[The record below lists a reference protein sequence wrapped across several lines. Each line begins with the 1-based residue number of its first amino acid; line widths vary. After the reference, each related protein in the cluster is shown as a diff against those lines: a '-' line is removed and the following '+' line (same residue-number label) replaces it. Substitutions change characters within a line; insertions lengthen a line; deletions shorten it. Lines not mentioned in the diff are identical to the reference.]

1 MFQHFMMI
9 EDDCSWPEVW
19 LLNIFLIQ
27 ISKPI
32 TGVQIYALPILCSF
46 KEVKEDESIPL

>member
-9 EDDCSWPEVW
+9 EDDCSWPEIW

-46 KEVKEDESIPL
+46 KEVREDESIPL